1 MLLYRAVPLAYAQNF
16 SGRGQSYESGGRWNP
31 PLFPVLYFATSP
43 SLARMESAN
52 YQASPRPIPK
62 SYVLAEYALPDNVEL
77 VNISQPLPADWDD
90 YPYPTSTQGI
100 GREWLTA
107 SKTLGLL
114 VPSVTD
120 NMGVDLC
127 LVINP
132 LHADITRLRYVRH
145 ATGLFGP
152 RAFAGA

>member
-16 SGRGQSYESGGRWNP
+16 SGRGQSYETGGRWNP

-52 YQASPRPIPK
+52 YHASPRLIPK
-62 SYVLAEYALPDNVEL
+62 SYVLAEYEVPDDVSLDNVP
-77 VNISQPLPADWDD
+77 QPLPTGWDD
-90 YPYPTSTQGI
+90 YPYPTSTQAI
-100 GREWLTA
+100 GGKWLKA
-107 SKTLGLL
+107 GLTLGLL

-127 LVINP
+127 VVINP
-132 LHADITRLRYVRH
+132 LHADITKLGYVRH
-145 ATGLFGP
+145 VTGLFGP
-152 RAFAGA
+152 RAFSGD